1 MQNPFT
7 APGFGLKPGLA
18 LAALALS
25 VAGGHAQDRGSVNPK
40 PLPPLEHPDAPT
52 TPAKA
57 LFGRVT
63 RASGGPAHIYGF
75 YAKGCFAGGEALAM
89 DGPNWQVMRPSRNRM
104 WGTPVLIDFVER
116 LSQKAARVG
125 WPGLLVGD
133 MAQPRGGPMITGHA
147 SHQIGIDA
155 DIWLTPMPDHRM
167 SRAEREETSAT
178 DMVRRDRL
186 DIDPEVWT
194 PTHLQ
199 LIKLTAE
206 QPEVERIFVNAA
218 IKKALCRDA
227 AGSRWMSKVRPMYG
241 HNYHYHIRLSCP
253 SGQDD
258 CQPQGAPPA
267 GDGCDDLSYWFS
279 DAVLHPKPPKV
290 PPKPKP
296 AMTMAALPSACR
308 AVLKAP

>member
-1 MQNPFT
+1 MQLPRP
-7 APGFGLKPGLA
+7 AKPLTSA
-18 LAALALS
+18 LAVALVLS
-25 VAGGHAQDRGSVNPK
+25 AGGAHAQDRGSVNPR
-40 PLPPLEHPDAPT
+40 PLPPLENPDAPS

-63 RASGGPAHIYGF
+63 HAAAGPARIHGF
-75 YAKGCFAGGEALAM
+75 YAKGCFSGGEALPL

-104 WGTPVLIDFVER
+104 WGLPVMVDFIER
-116 LSQKAARVG
+116 LSAKATRVG

-133 MAQPRGGPMITGHA
+133 MAQPRGGPMLTGHA

-155 DIWLTPMPDHRM
+155 DVWLTPMPGHRM

-186 DIDPEVWT
+186 DIDPDVWT
-194 PTHLQ
+194 PNHLQ

-218 IKKALCRDA
+218 IKKALCRE
-227 AGSRWMSKVRPMYG
+227 GGGGRWLSKVRPMYG

-253 SGQDD
+253 AGQDD
-258 CQPQGAPPA
+258 CQSQDPPPS
-267 GDGCDDLSYWFS
+267 GDGCGDLGYWFS
-279 DAVLHPKPPKV
+279 DAILHPKPPKV
-290 PPKPKP
+290 KPRPKP
-296 AMTMAALPSACR
+296 AMTMAALPAACR

>member
-1 MQNPFT
+1 MPMPRF
-7 APGFGLKPGLA
+7 APSLA
-18 LAALALS
+18 LAALLLPA
-25 VAGGHAQDRGSVNPK
+25 AAQAQDRGSVNPK
-40 PLPPLEHPDAPT
+40 PLPPLEHPDAPS

-63 RASGGPAHIYGF
+63 RPAGGPAHIYGF
-75 YAKGCFAGGEALAM
+75 YAKGCFSGGEALPM

-104 WGTPVLIDFVER
+104 WGTPYLIDFIER

-155 DIWLTPMPDHRM
+155 DVWLTPMPDHRM

-199 LIKLTAE
+199 LIKITAE

-241 HNYHYHIRLSCP
+241 HNYHYHIRLACP
-253 SGQDD
+253 AGQED
-258 CQPQGAPPA
+258 CQPQGAPPP

-279 DAVLHPKPPKV
+279 DAVLHPKPPKT

-296 AMTMAALPSACR
+296 AMTMAALPAACR